1 VPGPDEVV
9 VVVVV
14 VLLVLMPAWSF
25 PVSLPFRCSLSAIE
39 TNRRSQEVCG

>member
-14 VLLVLMPAWSF
+14 VLLVLMPALSF
-25 PVSLPFRCSLSAIE
+25 PFSLPFRCSLSTIE
-39 TNRRSQEVCG
+39 ASRRSQEVCG